1 MRGEGLMTRRELIA
15 ATAVA
20 EGIPLK
26 EAEQIVRN
34 VFSAIEQALIDGDR
48 VEIRGF
54 GSFKVKEYRGYRG
67 RNPRTGTPIEVKEKR
82 LPFFK
87 VGKELK
93 SRVSGE

>member
-1 MRGEGLMTRRELIA
+1 MTRRELIA
-15 ATAVA
+15 ATAAA
-20 EGIPLK
+20 EKIPLRMT
-26 EAEQIVRN
+26 EFVVRTI
-34 VFSAIEQALIDGDR
+34 FSAIEQALINSDR

-82 LPFFK
+82 IPFFK

-93 SRVSGE
+93 GRVTGE

>member
-1 MRGEGLMTRRELIA
+1 MTRRELIA
-15 ATAVA
+15 ATAAA

-26 EAEQIVRN
+26 EAEQIVST
-34 VFSAIEQALIDGDR
+34 VFGAIEQALISRDR

-67 RNPRTGTPIEVKEKR
+67 RNPRTGNPIEVKEKR

-93 SRVSGE
+93 SRVTGE

>member
-1 MRGEGLMTRRELIA
+1 MTRRELIA
-15 ATAVA
+15 ATAA
-20 EGIPLK
+20 GEGIPLK
-26 EAEQIVRN
+26 EAEQIVRT
-34 VFSAIEQALIDGDR
+34 VFGAIEQALINRDR

-93 SRVSGE
+93 SRVTGE

>member
-1 MRGEGLMTRRELIA
+1 MTRRELIA
-15 ATAVA
+15 ATAAA

-26 EAEQIVRN
+26 EAEQIVRT
-34 VFSAIEQALIDGDR
+34 VFGAIEEALIKRDR

-67 RNPRTGTPIEVKEKR
+67 RNPRTGTPIEVNEKR

-93 SRVSGE
+93 GRVTGE

>member
-1 MRGEGLMTRRELIA
+1 MTRRELIA

-20 EGIPLK
+20 EGIALK
-26 EAEQIVRN
+26 EAEQIVRT
-34 VFSAIEQALIDGDR
+34 VFGAIEQALIDGDR

-67 RNPRTGTPIEVKEKR
+67 RNPRTGAPIEVKEKR

-93 SRVSGE
+93 SRVTGD